1 MTVFER
7 DVQIDELELEF
18 ETEAPI
24 LQLDNAISIE
34 GVGIEEEIKF
44 IKHHFCSE
52 SGEFP
57 VFVLVED
64 EYFELGCMDATFERM
79 LSLASVGAGYHV
91 NLHIDGVRIS
101 MTEPENLIRLIN
113 L

>member
-44 IKHHFCSE
+44 IKHHLMS
-52 SGEFP
+52 
-57 VFVLVED
+57 
-64 EYFELGCMDATFERM
+64 
-79 LSLASVGAGYHV
+79 
-91 NLHIDGVRIS
+91 
-101 MTEPENLIRLIN
+101 
-113 L
+113 